1 MGDGNQITQLQIT
14 NSNSKTKPMAWLHKY
29 FKIFKY
35 SPNFDESV
43 GKAIKNIKNTV
54 SYKV

>member
-14 NSNSKTKPMAWLHKY
+14 NSNSKTKPMAWLHK
-29 FKIFKY
+29 FKY